1 MIKFYELKRLQNVP
15 LNMIVTIASNTSIV
29 LSFIIYSDEE
39 QPKQVNRQ
47 MISKYNGQQKLMCFF
62 SFNKVKENILKLV

>member
-29 LSFIIYSDEE
+29 LSFIIYSDEK
-39 QPKQVNRQ
+39 QPKQVRQ
-47 MISKYNGQQKLMCFF
+47 MISKYNGQKKLICFF
-62 SFNKVKENILKLV
+62 SFNKVMENILKLV

>member
-39 QPKQVNRQ
+39 QPKQVRQ
-47 MISKYNGQQKLMCFF
+47 MISKYNGRKKQICFF